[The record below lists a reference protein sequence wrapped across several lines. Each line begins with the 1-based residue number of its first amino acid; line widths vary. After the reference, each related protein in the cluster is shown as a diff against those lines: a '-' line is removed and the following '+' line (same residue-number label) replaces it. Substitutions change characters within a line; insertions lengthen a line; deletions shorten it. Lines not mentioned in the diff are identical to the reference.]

1 MKRSNDKLVFFQV
14 QKYTKVLASVA
25 LLLFLLSA
33 CGLFA
38 PKSFS
43 PSPVQF
49 AETIVIEE
57 DASSLAGFPNQTSQQ
72 KPSIAAPQLGIDR
85 LHLFVD
91 SLSGKRIAVV
101 ANQTSVVKGIHL
113 VDTLLALNLN
123 VVKVFAP
130 EHGFRGDADAGQHIS
145 HSIDEKTG
153 LPLVSLYG
161 SNKKPTDRQL
171 QDVDIVIYDIQ
182 DVGVRFYTYISTL
195 HYVMEACAE
204 NNKQLVVLDRPNPNG
219 HYIDGPVLEPAFKS
233 FVGMHP
239 VPIVYGMT
247 IGEYA
252 MMINGEGWLHN
263 SRRCQLW
270 VIPCRN
276 YKHKLPYSLPVAPSP
291 NLRTDAA
298 ISLYP
303 SLCLFEAT
311 TVSVGRGTD
320 KPFEIYGHPQF
331 PALSYQFMPIPT
343 IGAKNPLHLNKICQG
358 IDLSQNASKRSYQLN
373 LNYLINAKE
382 LLGDTIAFIDQP
394 SFFNRLAG
402 TASLKEQLDKGWSA
416 KEIRATWKP
425 GLDAFLVM
433 RSKYLLYE

>member
-1 MKRSNDKLVFFQV
+1 MKRSNDKLVFLQV

-161 SNKKPTDRQL
+161 SNKKPTDQQL

-425 GLDAFLVM
+425 GLDAFLVT